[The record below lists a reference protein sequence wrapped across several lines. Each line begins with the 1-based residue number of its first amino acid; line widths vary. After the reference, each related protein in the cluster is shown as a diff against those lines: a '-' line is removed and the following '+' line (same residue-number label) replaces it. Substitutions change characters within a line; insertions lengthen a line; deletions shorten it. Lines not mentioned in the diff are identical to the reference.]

1 MQVGLVLRRA
11 TWGARFKAR
20 SGSRLP
26 MLISVQQLRR
36 LMIAPSSLF
45 WGDVDHRRAL
55 ANPILLGHRPVGDD
69 VPAEDMLHLLR
80 VSPEEEAAGMTNSG
94 GLRQLKLFACHFW
107 FCQTDQSA
115 TAPSTVKAAFVWPGQ
130 LTKWSMGLLGATAPW
145 SPGA

>member
-45 WGDVDHRRAL
+45 WGVTEGYVCLALLKQIWVIDNPSTICPYPGHFGFVRRA
-55 ANPILLGHRPVGDD
+55 ANLHIKR
-69 VPAEDMLHLLR
+69 EDR
-80 VSPEEEAAGMTNSG
+80 NKG
-94 GLRQLKLFACHFW
+94 
-107 FCQTDQSA
+107 
-115 TAPSTVKAAFVWPGQ
+115 
-130 LTKWSMGLLGATAPW
+130 
-145 SPGA
+145 